1 MYVHSGFSASRL
13 PRENC
18 CIRRSVVS
26 DVAKPTCRPKIRL
39 VVVTQCQLQQQDGKL
54 ATTNVGMS
62 TNIAWHEGAVSRT
75 EKEQLLGQ
83 KGCILWFTGL
93 SGSGKS
99 TVACAVE
106 QLLNERGHYTALLDG
121 DNIRHGL
128 CSNLG
133 FTPDDRK
140 ENIRR
145 IGEVA
150 KIMAESGIVT
160 ITSFISPY
168 RADRDSIRERLAPC
182 DFLEIYMDVPISICE
197 ERDPKGLY
205 KKARAGLIKN
215 FTGID
220 DPYEEPLNAE
230 VVVTPFDGDGRRLT
244 PLEMA
249 QSVLEYL
256 YKHGYLSDP
265 RLSSNAAL
273 IARGVRNGQAADLS
287 AML

>member
-1 MYVHSGFSASRL
+1 MYVHSGFSTSRL
-13 PRENC
+13 PRGNC
-18 CIRRSVVS
+18 CTGRSVIS
-26 DVAKPTCRPKIRL
+26 DVAKPRCRPHHI
-39 VVVTQCQLQQQDGKL
+39 VVTQCQLQQDGKL

-133 FTPDDRK
+133 FTQDDRK

-168 RADRDSIRERLAPC
+168 RADRDSIRERLSPC

-197 ERDPKGLY
+197 ENLRACRNDLKSKSRLY
-205 KKARAGLIKN
+205 TDISKERA
-215 FTGID
+215 
-220 DPYEEPLNAE
+220 
-230 VVVTPFDGDGRRLT
+230 
-244 PLEMA
+244 
-249 QSVLEYL
+249 VLEKFL
-256 YKHGYLSDP
+256 GDCSREQSEERQKHV
-265 RLSSNAAL
+265 SSLN
-273 IARGVRNGQAADLS
+273 DLKS
-287 AML
+287 MVMNLFAYICT